1 MGGGGLA
8 GGGEALILW
17 DVCPAA
23 HGGGTGSGCPRRVSG
38 EMQTTAIG
46 RWAIAMHTRHEAKA
60 REDGKVRPGSLC
72 WSFAC

>member
-23 HGGGTGSGCPRRVSG
+23 HGGGTGSGCPRRISG
-38 EMQTTAIG
+38 EMQMTAIG
-46 RWAIAMHTRHEAKA
+46 RWAIAMHTRH
-60 REDGKVRPGSLC
+60 
-72 WSFAC
+72 